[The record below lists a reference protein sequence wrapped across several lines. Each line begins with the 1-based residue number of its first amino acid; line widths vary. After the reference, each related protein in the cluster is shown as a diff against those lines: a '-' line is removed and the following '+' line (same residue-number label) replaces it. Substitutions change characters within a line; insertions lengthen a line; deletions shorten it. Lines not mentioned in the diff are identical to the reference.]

1 MQYDSVPGS
10 WVLRSG
16 PPNITVS
23 APANPT
29 SNSAEKH
36 VDPRPKPP
44 DDVSCMAFWNRIFGD
59 AMARFKKTFPQRIT
73 DKDYDIRCKGNWGEV
88 SAQLDAARC
97 LYLEKSGMK
106 GRLLRTRRSAADNIQ
121 PVIQAMQL
129 VPDID
134 YTAPVLGV
142 VKVLLGVSFPFSHVQ

>member
-10 WVLRSG
+10 WVLKG
-16 PPNITVS
+16 GLPDIKVS
-23 APANPT
+23 APVNATP
-29 SNSAEKH
+29 NSAEKH

-44 DDVSCMAFWNRIFGD
+44 DDVSSMAFWNRIFGD
-59 AMARFKKTFPQRIT
+59 AMARFNKKFPQRANDT
-73 DKDYDIRCKGNWGEV
+73 GYDIRCKRSWGEV

-97 LYLEKSGMK
+97 LYLEKGGMK

-121 PVIQAMQL
+121 PVIQAMQI

-142 VKVLLGVSFPFSHVQ
+142 VKVLLGVSIPFSNVQ